1 MALKNKS
8 LSRDN
13 AVKVAEAAA
22 AEARNKL
29 EKLEQHLDK
38 NLKELSSEVKD
49 SIKRNINSFNE
60 HLNLAKDEV
69 VKAKKLAGSSE
80 HYWKKVCKS
89 FPNFISFLYFS
100 FRLKLLATTL

>member
-1 MALKNKS
+1 MDSTVENVDPSSWVALKNIT

-22 AEARNKL
+22 SDARDKL

-49 SIKRNINSFNE
+49 SVKRNINSFNE
-60 HLNLAKDEV
+60 HLNLAKGEV
-69 VKAKKLAGSSE
+69 AKAKKLAGSSE
-80 HYWKKVCKS
+80 HYWKKVYK
-89 FPNFISFLYFS
+89 YFER
-100 FRLKLLATTL
+100 F

>member
-22 AEARNKL
+22 AEARSKL

-38 NLKELSSEVKD
+38 NLKELSSEVKA
-49 SIKRNINSFNE
+49 SVKRNINSFNE
-60 HLNLAKDEV
+60 HLNLAKTEV
-69 VKAKKLAGSSE
+69 ANAKKLAGSSE
-80 HYWKKVCKS
+80 HYWKKVWR
-89 FPNFISFLYFS
+89 S
-100 FRLKLLATTL
+100 FRYLMSILTLKLLG